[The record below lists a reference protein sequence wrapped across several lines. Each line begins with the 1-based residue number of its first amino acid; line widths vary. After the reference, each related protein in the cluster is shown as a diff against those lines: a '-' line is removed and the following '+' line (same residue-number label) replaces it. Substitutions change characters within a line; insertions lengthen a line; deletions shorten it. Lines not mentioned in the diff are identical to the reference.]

1 MVNKVHSIDHGSV
14 NVIVNGDEDWAM
26 KIVTIKTDPG
36 RERLARSMVGSFLKS
51 QPGQIWY
58 SAFIQVCYVWF
69 HNTIV
74 LN

>member
-1 MVNKVHSIDHGSV
+1 MMVNKVHSIDHGSV

-51 QPGQIWY
+51 QPGQI
-58 SAFIQVCYVWF
+58 
-69 HNTIV
+69 
-74 LN
+74 